1 LFQGLRSETGY
12 IQEMEY
18 GGNPPAYVNQLLTLV
33 IKLFRRRKGIIIN
46 LLFLMLMLKP
56 ISSMLLIGITL
67 NNGFIF
73 LYFFN
78 LVELGL
84 LFLQLF

>member
-1 LFQGLRSETGY
+1 
-12 IQEMEY
+12 MEY
-18 GGNPPAYVNQLLTLV
+18 GGNPPAYVNQLLTLI
-33 IKLFRRRKGIIIN
+33 IKLFKRRKGIIIN

-73 LYFFN
+73 FI
-78 LVELGL
+78 
-84 LFLQLF
+84 FLQPCRIRIAIFTVVLMLLVKIYS